1 VTIRRREGSRSP
13 VHIHLEDTAP
23 VHVHVQKPK
32 KPHFTAFDVRKLR
45 RVINETS
52 DQSGLGYK
60 QRFYELNANLN
71 KLFEKF
77 HAIST
82 IGKDSACVNRNKMIL
97 QYNIILLK
105 KMSRR
110 NLNTVK

>member
-60 QRFYELNANLN
+60 QRFLRAWNNCRSKQNLW
-71 KLFEKF
+71 E
-77 HAIST
+77 
-82 IGKDSACVNRNKMIL
+82 IL
-97 QYNIILLK
+97 CDQYD
-105 KMSRR
+105 R
-110 NLNTVK
+110 